1 MYRRNI
7 AAAAAVLFLSSAV
20 GISAYAAPQ
29 KDNSATEAETE
40 TETETE
46 RQTETE
52 IETETETQETE
63 AATEREAGF
72 VSIEEMPFEIETETE
87 TESSDQTETETETE
101 TEQKIESPKVEQTF
115 RFFQVEKKYA
125 VSKRDDV
132 YLYEKK
138 NTKSDKVGKI
148 NALGV
153 LHILEEDDDGEWYY
167 VESGKARGFIKAK
180 YVWADEKAERY
191 VKHKKEKNIETA
203 EVLKEAYEN
212 KAFLHTQTTAYKA
225 VAKKK
230 YALTKKRIKIYDSIP
245 QEETKNNKKEE
256 TEKETQESTA
266 SESEKQSS
274 SVTEGETQDNSAKES
289 ETPDSASGES
299 ETQESEKKKSTDQK
313 SEKSEDTEKDQ
324 EPEVVGT
331 LAKGGLCYILDD
343 EDQEWSYVESDDVRG
358 FVQTKQLETGKEVKK
373 EIEEKGEDTYA
384 LAKAKVK
391 PEDNKACYYTVT
403 SVKEA
408 SVSGLIR
415 TSMLEYAKQFLGNPY
430 VWGGTSLTKG
440 ADCSGFVQS
449 IYAEFGYSIPR
460 VAEDQAEC
468 ATKIPVEDALPGD
481 LIFYQ
486 RSDGYIYHVVMSTG
500 DGGTIE
506 AHSSAT
512 GIIESTVNE
521 NDAVWAVRIISNE
534 DTDILDALKKKDM
547 AADYY
552 DNAVIA
558 KSTEYG
564 SYLGKFKL
572 TAYCSCPIC
581 CGVWSGGPT
590 ASGAMPTIDH
600 TVAMAGLPFGTELI
614 INGQVYTVE
623 DLGTPY
629 GHVDIYMN
637 NHQAAL
643 QFGVQYSDVYLKK

>member
-1 MYRRNI
+1 M
-7 AAAAAVLFLSSAV
+7 
-20 GISAYAAPQ
+20 
-29 KDNSATEAETE
+29 
-40 TETETE
+40 
-46 RQTETE
+46 
-52 IETETETQETE
+52 
-63 AATEREAGF
+63 
-72 VSIEEMPFEIETETE
+72 
-87 TESSDQTETETETE
+87 
-101 TEQKIESPKVEQTF
+101 
-115 RFFQVEKKYA
+115 
-125 VSKRDDV
+125 
-132 YLYEKK
+132 
-138 NTKSDKVGKI
+138 
-148 NALGV
+148 
-153 LHILEEDDDGEWYY
+153 
-167 VESGKARGFIKAK
+167 
-180 YVWADEKAERY
+180 
-191 VKHKKEKNIETA
+191 
-203 EVLKEAYEN
+203 
-212 KAFLHTQTTAYKA
+212 
-225 VAKKK
+225 
-230 YALTKKRIKIYDSIP
+230 
-245 QEETKNNKKEE
+245 
-256 TEKETQESTA
+256 
-266 SESEKQSS
+266 
-274 SVTEGETQDNSAKES
+274 TEGETQDNSAKES

-313 SEKSEDTEKDQ
+313 SEKSEDTEKNQ

-343 EDQEWSYVESDDVRG
+343 EDQEWCYVESDDVRG

-373 EIEEKGEDTYA
+373 EIEEKGENTYA

>member
-1 MYRRNI
+1 M
-7 AAAAAVLFLSSAV
+7 V
-20 GISAYAAPQ
+20 
-29 KDNSATEAETE
+29 
-40 TETETE
+40 
-46 RQTETE
+46 
-52 IETETETQETE
+52 
-63 AATEREAGF
+63 
-72 VSIEEMPFEIETETE
+72 
-87 TESSDQTETETETE
+87 
-101 TEQKIESPKVEQTF
+101 
-115 RFFQVEKKYA
+115 
-125 VSKRDDV
+125 
-132 YLYEKK
+132 
-138 NTKSDKVGKI
+138 
-148 NALGV
+148 
-153 LHILEEDDDGEWYY
+153 
-167 VESGKARGFIKAK
+167 
-180 YVWADEKAERY
+180 
-191 VKHKKEKNIETA
+191 
-203 EVLKEAYEN
+203 
-212 KAFLHTQTTAYKA
+212 
-225 VAKKK
+225 
-230 YALTKKRIKIYDSIP
+230 
-245 QEETKNNKKEE
+245 
-256 TEKETQESTA
+256 
-266 SESEKQSS
+266 
-274 SVTEGETQDNSAKES
+274 
-289 ETPDSASGES
+289 
-299 ETQESEKKKSTDQK
+299 
-313 SEKSEDTEKDQ
+313 
-324 EPEVVGT
+324 
-331 LAKGGLCYILDD
+331 
-343 EDQEWSYVESDDVRG
+343 
-358 FVQTKQLETGKEVKK
+358 
-373 EIEEKGEDTYA
+373 
-384 LAKAKVK
+384 
-391 PEDNKACYYTVT
+391 
-403 SVKEA
+403 
-408 SVSGLIR
+408 
-415 TSMLEYAKQFLGNPY
+415 
-430 VWGGTSLTKG
+430 TKG